1 MKHLYKKP
9 QRYLFLSLLFLL
21 ACSEQTKIIK
31 VETSRVDFSTKENI
45 NDSVT
50 SELVAPYKKQMDAIM
65 NEVLGYSDTS
75 MVKDNPEG
83 VLGNFVADA
92 TLQMANDKYSS
103 RDSKKIDFSLY
114 NNGGLR
120 SSLPKGKITLGN
132 VYELMPFDN
141 ALVVLTISGEKAKKL
156 FDYLVEYNGAPFS
169 GARIIAKSKKIT
181 SIKIGNENFD
191 VNKNYKVLTS
201 DYLAAGGD
209 KYIFFRDAIKIDTL
223 NYLLRDAIADYIK
236 QENKKG
242 KNITSKKDGR
252 IILE

>member
-9 QRYLFLSLLFLL
+9 QRCLVLSLLFLL

-50 SELVAPYKKQMDAIM
+50 SEIVAPYKKQMDAIM
-65 NEVLGYSDTS
+65 NEVLGYS
-75 MVKDNPEG
+75 
-83 VLGNFVADA
+83 
-92 TLQMANDKYSS
+92 
-103 RDSKKIDFSLY
+103 SLY

-191 VNKNYKVLTS
+191 LNKNYKVLTS

-223 NYLLRDAIADYIK
+223 NYLLRDAIVDYIK